1 RLRGEYGRFLD
12 YTGGHYWN
20 HAYPGRK
27 YVAANDGQTTRYF
40 YLTNDGRLFTY
51 GGTQVA
57 QLTAEFYADPTR
69 LWTSGPL
76 SAATVLVAAGRLTV
90 TPPPGHTGSLVVL
103 LEATD
108 GLATS
113 RETFTVRLIEGG
125 STAAADLDRDWRF
138 FGYHPTY
145 WEGVLLGQQEKYFAG
160 IDPTTGQVRY
170 LRILSSGRIDLLG
183 SSGRYDTHLATL
195 DPWYWE
201 DPARLF
207 GAAEL
212 QDELALSLAA
222 LDELFADPEGVAP

>member
-40 YLTNDGRLFTY
+40 YLTSDGRLFTY

-57 QLTAEFYADPTR
+57 QLTPEFYADPTR

-76 SAATVLVAAGRLTV
+76 SAATALVAAGRLTV

-113 RETFTVRLIEGG
+113 RETFTVRLIAADIHQ
-125 STAAADLDRDWRF
+125 AAADLQRQWQF
-138 FGYHPTY
+138 FSYNPTY
-145 WEGVLLGQQEKYFAG
+145 WEGALLGQQEKYFAG
-160 IDPTTGQVRY
+160 IGPGTGLVHYVRILRNGQIQLLDETGQYATDV
-170 LRILSSGRIDLLG
+170 
-183 SSGRYDTHLATL
+183 ATL

-201 DPARLF
+201 DPQRLF
-207 GAAEL
+207 DAGNE
-212 QDELALSLAA
+212 DDFGA
-222 LDELFADPEGVAP
+222 LDELFADPDGVGF